1 MGPAAFRAFGAAG
14 LPPDGPAGLALDA
27 HEHRQASVREGR
39 RRAPRAH
46 RRVRRP
52 PAHVA
57 PPRTAQGGGA
67 QADRREGGGG
77 PPAPP
82 PPSRFYRNGATA
94 FECGADAPF
103 PAAAA
108 AAGGAATAAAPK
120 PTYAVEAGGRV
131 VLKDKLEKE
140 TLTNLREK
148 KLRDEKDPHRNPMRE
163 AHADLAKALATYTRV
178 TPAVKEVIHALL
190 PSLADAQPGNN
201 LSGLASLGALAPA
214 VGAPI
219 KGLVKLAVP
228 PLLESLGNSK
238 KNVRDEALAALHKW
252 VGEVSVEPM
261 LPLLPEALAM
271 KSPVGRATL
280 LGWFTAYVPALPP
293 TCLTATAAAPLLLP
307 LVRNLDDRAHEV
319 RAAAEAAIAA
329 LLSAGLPADLLL
341 DTLTKFPAATV
352 AKLRPLVA
360 KICAPHAA
368 RARRA
373 AGAVIEARAPAAG
386 REASGR
392 EAARAEAAGRQGA
405 GAEARRRRAGAGA
418 DVGAGEP
425 PPVPRRR
432 PPRRAPPRRRRRRF
446 RRRTFWR
453 RRRWR
458 RRRWARRSPW
468 WAR

>member
-1 MGPAAFRAFGAAG
+1 M
-14 LPPDGPAGLALDA
+14 
-27 HEHRQASVREGR
+27 
-39 RRAPRAH
+39 
-46 RRVRRP
+46 
-52 PAHVA
+52 
-57 PPRTAQGGGA
+57 
-67 QADRREGGGG
+67 
-77 PPAPP
+77 
-82 PPSRFYRNGATA
+82 
-94 FECGADAPF
+94 
-103 PAAAA
+103 
-108 AAGGAATAAAPK
+108 
-120 PTYAVEAGGRV
+120 
-131 VLKDKLEKE
+131 
-140 TLTNLREK
+140 
-148 KLRDEKDPHRNPMRE
+148 
-163 AHADLAKALATYTRV
+163 
-178 TPAVKEVIHALL
+178 
-190 PSLADAQPGNN
+190 
-201 LSGLASLGALAPA
+201 
-214 VGAPI
+214 
-219 KGLVKLAVP
+219 KLAVP

-319 RAAAEAAIAA
+319 RAAADPAIAA

-368 RARRA
+368 RAPARA
-373 AGAVIEARAPAAG
+373 AGAVIGARAPAAG

-405 GAEARRRRAGAGA
+405 GAEAPAAA
-418 DVGAGEP
+418 AP
-425 PPVPRRR
+425 APVPMSALAR
-432 PPRRAPPRRRRRRF
+432 PAPVAAPPAAAPRAAARRRRRF

-468 WAR
+468 WAT